1 MLRLLLMFV
10 LMTVTLSSFADG
22 ADWPR
27 IISVLERQTRSDD
40 NRKKL
45 AIAYNNYGIELSN
58 QESWSEAEKKL
69 EKALALDRRNETYK
83 QNLAMVYLSH
93 AFELS
98 QERRSSGYTS
108 YMHRDAKKL
117 AEKAIRND
125 RKLVA
130 AYVLLGDI
138 EYENQRLLQAK
149 SAWSRAQ
156 SLDSSQAGI
165 KERMKKLKAEYSIER
180 QFDRTGNSYFDLRY
194 QENINRSAASELAK
208 TLNQARRDVGR
219 DLNYRPRHKI
229 VVLIY
234 SEESFAKVRSGP
246 DWVGGIYDGKI
257 RVPLP
262 NHAAGLASVKPIL
275 YHEYTHAVIH
285 DMTDNQCPV
294 WLNEGIAEYE
304 ESKLR
309 TPSLELLRIAA
320 RINRLVPLA
329 DLDDGFQSPDHKVAG
344 LAYQQSYSIVYF
356 LAKKYGFY
364 RVRRLLEELGKSVS
378 FEDALKQEF
387 RLSVTQLETRWKRW
401 LPSFVR

>member
-1 MLRLLLMFV
+1 MFV

-246 DWVGGIYDGKI
+246 DWVGGN
-257 RVPLP
+257 L
-262 NHAAGLASVKPIL
+262 
-275 YHEYTHAVIH
+275 
-285 DMTDNQCPV
+285 
-294 WLNEGIAEYE
+294 
-304 ESKLR
+304 
-309 TPSLELLRIAA
+309 
-320 RINRLVPLA
+320 
-329 DLDDGFQSPDHKVAG
+329 
-344 LAYQQSYSIVYF
+344 
-356 LAKKYGFY
+356 
-364 RVRRLLEELGKSVS
+364 
-378 FEDALKQEF
+378 
-387 RLSVTQLETRWKRW
+387 
-401 LPSFVR
+401 